1 MTEIYCTA
9 FSVKYF
15 NGSSTSLHSQ
25 LLLLPLFRAERDFL
39 INYDF
44 SFFIARVEK
53 VSPARICHS
62 LEPHLIMWRLWMS
75 VFAVVEAFSP
85 AQRETSSCI
94 AHNFDCFCQSL
105 FSGRHRR
112 RCVRS
117 NLALLSTNDKKL
129 TSNFYLSSTV
139 HRLRDGKWWLS
150 EPAACGEGCCRSL
163 FHLPHQRILDWASR
177 PWCERLLLLFHS
189 REYRFEWNILIML
202 WKKSLCNSYIVLS
215 ACHSYACSK
224 LQEITERCST
234 KSKHWKDRWQVWL
247 SLIRYLQI
255 SYLTSL
261 ALQSCWGIRSSALNL
276 S

>member
-1 MTEIYCTA
+1 
-9 FSVKYF
+9 
-15 NGSSTSLHSQ
+15 
-25 LLLLPLFRAERDFL
+25 
-39 INYDF
+39 
-44 SFFIARVEK
+44 
-53 VSPARICHS
+53 
-62 LEPHLIMWRLWMS
+62 MS

-163 FHLPHQRILDWASR
+163 FHLPHQRILDWTSR

-202 WKKSLCNSYIVLS
+202 WENRSATATLYYQQVTVMLVPSCKKYHKDAYRSKPK
-215 ACHSYACSK
+215 HSN
-224 LQEITERCST
+224 
-234 KSKHWKDRWQVWL
+234 D
-247 SLIRYLQI
+247 
-255 SYLTSL
+255 
-261 ALQSCWGIRSSALNL
+261 
-276 S
+276 